1 MGRRGGPWGSG
12 ALNGTAVAPTSP
24 IRRLHGAPA
33 WPRGLSPEG
42 PLRRCGSPQE
52 DEDGTD
58 PPPSP
63 PPHFHPHTPSP
74 YPLLPPGSPS
84 LPAADTWSS
93 RAAAH
98 SRQALMV
105 SRSRG
110 GGGRAEAESLPLPN
124 PPPPKPSLPLR
135 SAQPFVTTPSPT
147 SPRGHQLGGRMC
159 QQCRMGGENPTVT
172 PPPPSTPRPQGWGSE
187 EDPPGV
193 G

>member
-124 PPPPKPSLPLR
+124 PPPPQTL
-135 SAQPFVTTPSPT
+135 T
-147 SPRGHQLGGRMC
+147 SPPVSSALCHHAVPNVTARPSARRTDVPTVPDGGRK
-159 QQCRMGGENPTVT
+159 PHSD
-172 PPPPSTPRPQGWGSE
+172 PPHPLHPPTPR
-187 EDPPGV
+187 V
-193 G
+193 GK